1 MYRRRLSSSR
11 RDPGST
17 LARFMLLGIVFGLS
31 FMLFDRWRNPP
42 PAVAPPAATL
52 APTDEPTPP
61 PTSVSL
67 PTVTPIA
74 KANLIAPTAGINAQ
88 VVDVYLDGSSWD
100 VSSLGEK
107 VGHLEGTAWFGKPG
121 NIALAGHVEMRDGR
135 PGIFARIDEV
145 KEGDPIILKLNTV
158 EQSYRVTQILRV
170 QADDL
175 SVIYPSTV
183 EKITL
188 ITCDQYDFI
197 QNAYLERVVI
207 VAERVTNPA

>member
-1 MYRRRLSSSR
+1 MYRRRLSSR
-11 RDPGST
+11 RSASSITP
-17 LARFMLLGIVFGLS
+17 LIVLGVVFGLG
-31 FMLFDRWRNPP
+31 FVILDRWRNPP
-42 PAVAPPAATL
+42 ADVPPAPTLAPTIEATL
-52 APTDEPTPP
+52 APTIPP
-61 PTSVSL
+61 L
-67 PTVTPIA
+67 PTATPIA

-88 VVDVYLDGSSWD
+88 VVNVYLDGTSWD

-145 KEGDPIILKLNTV
+145 KEGDPIILRLDAV
-158 EQSYRVTQILRV
+158 EQRYSVTEILRV
-170 QADDL
+170 EPDDL
-175 SVIYPSTV
+175 SVIYPSTT

-188 ITCDQYDFI
+188 ITCDDYDFI

-207 VAERVTNPA
+207 VAERVTDPA